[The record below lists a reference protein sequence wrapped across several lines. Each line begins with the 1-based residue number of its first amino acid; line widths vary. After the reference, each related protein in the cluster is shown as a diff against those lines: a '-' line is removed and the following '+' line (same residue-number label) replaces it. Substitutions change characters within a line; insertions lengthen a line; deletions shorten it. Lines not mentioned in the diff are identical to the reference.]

1 MALRDFIFPHSHS
14 SLASYPVNPAPI
26 GIKSQ
31 LHPGRALG
39 INPSKAKPV
48 RKSKSAKM
56 SSSCAWYEAEDRTMP
71 SVSSF

>member
-1 MALRDFIFPHSHS
+1 MAIRDFIFPHSHS

-31 LHPGRALG
+31 LSGSLSVHSA
-39 INPSKAKPV
+39 KAKPV
-48 RKSKSAKM
+48 RKSKAAKM
-56 SSSCAWYEAEDRTMP
+56 PPSCAWYEAEDRSMP

>member
-14 SLASYPVNPAPI
+14 SLASYPLNPAPI

-31 LHPGRALG
+31 MLPGRGLS
-39 INPSKAKPV
+39 INSAKAKPV
-48 RKSKSAKM
+48 RKSSSGKM
-56 SSSCAWYEAEDRTMP
+56 PSSCAWYEAEDRSMP

>member
-1 MALRDFIFPHSHS
+1 MAIRDFIFPHSNS

-31 LHPGRALG
+31 HPGRTVP
-39 INPSKAKPV
+39 INRPKPV
-48 RKSKSAKM
+48 RKSKSASM
-56 SSSCAWYEAEDRTMP
+56 PGSCTWYEAEDRNLP